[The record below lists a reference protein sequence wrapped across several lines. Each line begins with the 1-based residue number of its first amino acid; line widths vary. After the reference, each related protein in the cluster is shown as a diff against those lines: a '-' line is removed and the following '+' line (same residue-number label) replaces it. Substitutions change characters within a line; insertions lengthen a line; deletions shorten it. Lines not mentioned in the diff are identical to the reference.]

1 MNILFLGQQG
11 SGKGTQARLLTA
23 KFGFHYFES
32 GAYLRRVAEKNEAV
46 RKTLEEGKLVLDEEM
61 TSYLTAFL
69 DQQNLYDNIVFDG
82 FPRTLTQYDFLKS
95 WLTSRGVKLDL
106 VIVLTISDE
115 ETVRRLSTRR
125 TDPETGGIYNFITN
139 PPPAGVDVSRF
150 IQRDDDKPEAIKE
163 RLNLYKERTE
173 PLIAELKK
181 ETKVVEIN
189 GERPIEVIASDLE
202 KFVNDIH

>member
-125 TDPETGGIYNFITN
+125 TDPETGGIYNFITD

>member
-1 MNILFLGQQG
+1 
-11 SGKGTQARLLTA
+11 
-23 KFGFHYFES
+23 
-32 GAYLRRVAEKNEAV
+32 
-46 RKTLEEGKLVLDEEM
+46 LVLDEEM

>member
-46 RKTLEEGKLVLDEEM
+46 RKTLEEGKLVPDEEM

>member
-1 MNILFLGQQG
+1 
-11 SGKGTQARLLTA
+11 
-23 KFGFHYFES
+23 
-32 GAYLRRVAEKNEAV
+32 
-46 RKTLEEGKLVLDEEM
+46 
-61 TSYLTAFL
+61 
-69 DQQNLYDNIVFDG
+69 
-82 FPRTLTQYDFLKS
+82 
-95 WLTSRGVKLDL
+95 
-106 VIVLTISDE
+106 
-115 ETVRRLSTRR
+115 
-125 TDPETGGIYNFITN
+125 
-139 PPPAGVDVSRF
+139 VSRF